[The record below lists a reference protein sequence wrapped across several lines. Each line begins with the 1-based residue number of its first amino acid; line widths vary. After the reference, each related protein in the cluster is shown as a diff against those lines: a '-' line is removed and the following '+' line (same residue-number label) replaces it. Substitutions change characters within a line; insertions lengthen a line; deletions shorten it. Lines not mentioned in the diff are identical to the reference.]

1 MRRSLSAL
9 RSYLVF
15 IQHQVSSAGVK
26 NQGAVKAQRLLT
38 FFMEDTIQDMAGF
51 IPLTSLGQRLLSD
64 LSEEHF
70 GNFKSS
76 LVGLLGAYNYELSIL
91 QV

>member
-1 MRRSLSAL
+1 
-9 RSYLVF
+9 
-15 IQHQVSSAGVK
+15 
-26 NQGAVKAQRLLT
+26 
-38 FFMEDTIQDMAGF
+38 MAGF

-64 LSEEHF
+64 LSNEQF

-91 QV
+91 QVQPCDSVLWTLLLVSHVLYHAHDL